1 MAISQLGAH
10 DLALAHV
17 ESRNRDEIR
26 LSSQAS
32 IVNDKTAHPGLSAYR
47 ADPVVIGGSLYFT
60 AAGSVGGYG
69 QSDAA
74 GAAVND
80 ALIVAAIGPQA
91 TLNATGRRRCRA
103 GAGGPGR
110 RCARRHADAGA
121 QRGPDRGAQRLAGGA
136 FQRGWRGRGHSCGG
150 RLGAQRRGRGEP
162 AGRQQPVCRR
172 SVQWSAR
179 RPDLTGQRMNLRVD
193 RDDRGAYGKASAI
206 TIDRRLLAPE
216 IVIHGS
222 ETGAN
227 TVRFGATAD
236 AGGAL
241 DGNGL
246 LTQGNTMRILGG
258 SGQDDIEIRARL
270 IAQQLLTVSTQDGDD
285 RVVLQ
290 STETSGGVRI
300 ETGAGN
306 DTVSVIG
313 TRVGG
318 GLSILTGD
326 GGNVVTLDTATVGG
340 DTSITSGKDADQI
353 TLVNSGLTGG
363 LTIDAGDGGNVVRLD
378 TTTVGGATRITTG
391 KDVDQ
396 ITLVNSGLTGGLTI
410 DAGDGGNVVKLET
423 VTVGGD
429 TRITTGKDADQITLV
444 NSGLTIDAGDGG
456 NVVALETVTVG
467 GDTSIVTGRDADQIT
482 LTRTV
487 GQGMLRIDAGDGDN
501 RVLLS
506 ETVQHGAT
514 TILTGNGQDLISLS
528 MADFL
533 GRLHVES
540 GAGNDKIWMSQ
551 ILLGAGATVLG
562 GDGDDYIYLSARALA
577 GGVSISA
584 GAGNDL
590 IVLDKLPSLTSRQT
604 VPGQVDRVDVDG
616 GAGSNRVIVN
626 LAEALTSVLIN
637 VHHSDGQ
644 GRENLAGVNQLT
656 INGTAQDET
665 FLLRAGYLAKLTPQG
680 AGYADAVQ
688 RVNYDRTSTGGLRL
702 NAVDGGNRFYI
713 DDTGTQVVIDG
724 GRGSDP
730 AKRNEF
736 QIGQLYGLDRLLPSV
751 AAGDRIDT
759 VRTTQGYLSRGNS
772 HGMTIYGA
780 ENSVNVFRIYSN
792 AAPLALHGGKRDD
805 AFMVYA
811 FKQDQALAGGA
822 RGYVLNGEL
831 SIDGGEGVNTYT
843 TLGTEEDDAF
853 VLTQEGLRGAGLNT
867 RYQNIQRV
875 NLDAREGNDHIY
887 VLSTRSNVITTLI
900 GGSGSNTFDLSGD
913 VAGNTIVSGRDG
925 SRGVLDG
932 KQPVVVTAQPG
943 ALNGSGGAPLAL
955 SVSLDMGI
963 LPRPASGQAYVSLTS
978 AMLASAL
985 YGSLTQGTGL
995 SAADGLAAVRQGLQG
1010 RGLLLS
1016 TDGGQTWHESVVLA
1030 FDANGVGGQGWDTTR
1045 QVLVKLEDGPGIG
1058 LPPVSL
1064 AYATCGCRPRCS
1076 PRCPACTMWPCHP
1089 SSCRWP
1095 IRVTPDRPTI
1105 RARCARRAPPTSQ
1118 RSSWIRSRA

>member
-1 MAISQLGAH
+1 M
-10 DLALAHV
+10 
-17 ESRNRDEIR
+17 
-26 LSSQAS
+26 
-32 IVNDKTAHPGLSAYR
+32 
-47 ADPVVIGGSLYFT
+47 
-60 AAGSVGGYG
+60 
-69 QSDAA
+69 
-74 GAAVND
+74 
-80 ALIVAAIGPQA
+80 
-91 TLNATGRRRCRA
+91 
-103 GAGGPGR
+103 
-110 RCARRHADAGA
+110 
-121 QRGPDRGAQRLAGGA
+121 
-136 FQRGWRGRGHSCGG
+136 
-150 RLGAQRRGRGEP
+150 
-162 AGRQQPVCRR
+162 
-172 SVQWSAR
+172 
-179 RPDLTGQRMNLRVD
+179 
-193 RDDRGAYGKASAI
+193 
-206 TIDRRLLAPE
+206 
-216 IVIHGS
+216 
-222 ETGAN
+222 
-227 TVRFGATAD
+227 
-236 AGGAL
+236 
-241 DGNGL
+241 
-246 LTQGNTMRILGG
+246 
-258 SGQDDIEIRARL
+258 
-270 IAQQLLTVSTQDGDD
+270 
-285 RVVLQ
+285 
-290 STETSGGVRI
+290 
-300 ETGAGN
+300 
-306 DTVSVIG
+306 
-313 TRVGG
+313 
-318 GLSILTGD
+318 
-326 GGNVVTLDTATVGG
+326 
-340 DTSITSGKDADQI
+340 
-353 TLVNSGLTGG
+353 
-363 LTIDAGDGGNVVRLD
+363 
-378 TTTVGGATRITTG
+378 
-391 KDVDQ
+391 
-396 ITLVNSGLTGGLTI
+396 
-410 DAGDGGNVVKLET
+410 
-423 VTVGGD
+423 
-429 TRITTGKDADQITLV
+429 
-444 NSGLTIDAGDGG
+444 
-456 NVVALETVTVG
+456 
-467 GDTSIVTGRDADQIT
+467 
-482 LTRTV
+482 
-487 GQGMLRIDAGDGDN
+487 
-501 RVLLS
+501 
-506 ETVQHGAT
+506 
-514 TILTGNGQDLISLS
+514 
-528 MADFL
+528 
-533 GRLHVES
+533 
-540 GAGNDKIWMSQ
+540 
-551 ILLGAGATVLG
+551 
-562 GDGDDYIYLSARALA
+562 
-577 GGVSISA
+577 
-584 GAGNDL
+584 
-590 IVLDKLPSLTSRQT
+590 LDKLPSLTSRQT

-736 QIGQLYGLDRLLPSV
+736 QIGQLYGLDRLPPSV

-811 FKQDQALAGGA
+811 FKQDQAQAGGA

-925 SRGVLDG
+925 SRGVQDG

-1064 AYATCGCRPRCS
+1064 AGRDLRLSATLFTTLPGMHDVALPSIVVPVADPGHAGPPNDPGKVRAPRATDQPTIVVDPVTGVSYANYPDQPHDVSGIQGSLLIEGGALDKPDYDGALRAGVGLPGETDAPLGARNTGQAPTAAANNRIRLFDDGTLTGQVGMQDMAAQLSGLGRLYNNPQAGDFGRITGLGMTPGVGAAAGSIFQASEAGIHGYDRGIVFHGVQSVNTMLGQGDDTYTVRHAPVGTVTLVQGGGGNNTLVVQGDTVGGASRPVLLFGSTSQDDRYYTATPGHRVAGQALAFGRAGNNVLDARGATQGVILYGGAGDDLIYGGSGNDLIAGGGGNNTIHAGQGNNIVFGNAGLNIDLGTPMDMRSS
-1076 PRCPACTMWPCHP
+1076 PDLRSLYALTLVLSPDQAAGQAVGAAADRLAVGGNTITAGDGNNIVFANFG
-1089 SSCRWP
+1089 R
-1095 IRVTPDRPTI
+1095 IVTVTPVNYLRDRGDFIDPAAPGGEARYLAGAGLLALETINVPTAGRNAISVGSGRNVLFGGMGDDSI
-1105 RARCARRAPPTSQ
+1105 RRPAAST
-1118 RSSWIRSRA
+1118 

>member
-1 MAISQLGAH
+1 M
-10 DLALAHV
+10 
-17 ESRNRDEIR
+17 
-26 LSSQAS
+26 
-32 IVNDKTAHPGLSAYR
+32 
-47 ADPVVIGGSLYFT
+47 
-60 AAGSVGGYG
+60 
-69 QSDAA
+69 
-74 GAAVND
+74 
-80 ALIVAAIGPQA
+80 
-91 TLNATGRRRCRA
+91 
-103 GAGGPGR
+103 
-110 RCARRHADAGA
+110 
-121 QRGPDRGAQRLAGGA
+121 
-136 FQRGWRGRGHSCGG
+136 
-150 RLGAQRRGRGEP
+150 
-162 AGRQQPVCRR
+162 
-172 SVQWSAR
+172 
-179 RPDLTGQRMNLRVD
+179 
-193 RDDRGAYGKASAI
+193 
-206 TIDRRLLAPE
+206 
-216 IVIHGS
+216 
-222 ETGAN
+222 
-227 TVRFGATAD
+227 
-236 AGGAL
+236 
-241 DGNGL
+241 
-246 LTQGNTMRILGG
+246 
-258 SGQDDIEIRARL
+258 
-270 IAQQLLTVSTQDGDD
+270 
-285 RVVLQ
+285 
-290 STETSGGVRI
+290 
-300 ETGAGN
+300 
-306 DTVSVIG
+306 
-313 TRVGG
+313 
-318 GLSILTGD
+318 
-326 GGNVVTLDTATVGG
+326 
-340 DTSITSGKDADQI
+340 
-353 TLVNSGLTGG
+353 
-363 LTIDAGDGGNVVRLD
+363 
-378 TTTVGGATRITTG
+378 
-391 KDVDQ
+391 
-396 ITLVNSGLTGGLTI
+396 
-410 DAGDGGNVVKLET
+410 
-423 VTVGGD
+423 
-429 TRITTGKDADQITLV
+429 
-444 NSGLTIDAGDGG
+444 
-456 NVVALETVTVG
+456 
-467 GDTSIVTGRDADQIT
+467 
-482 LTRTV
+482 
-487 GQGMLRIDAGDGDN
+487 
-501 RVLLS
+501 
-506 ETVQHGAT
+506 
-514 TILTGNGQDLISLS
+514 
-528 MADFL
+528 
-533 GRLHVES
+533 
-540 GAGNDKIWMSQ
+540 
-551 ILLGAGATVLG
+551 
-562 GDGDDYIYLSARALA
+562 
-577 GGVSISA
+577 
-584 GAGNDL
+584 
-590 IVLDKLPSLTSRQT
+590 LDKLPSLTSRQT

-736 QIGQLYGLDRLLPSV
+736 QIGQLYGLDRLPPSV

-811 FKQDQALAGGA
+811 FKQDQAQAGGA

-925 SRGVLDG
+925 SRGVQDG

-1030 FDANGVGGQGWDTTR
+1030 FDANGVGGQGWDTT
-1045 QVLVKLEDGPGIG
+1045 G
-1058 LPPVSL
+1058 
-1064 AYATCGCRPRCS
+1064 RC
-1076 PRCPACTMWPCHP
+1076 W
-1089 SSCRWP
+1089 
-1095 IRVTPDRPTI
+1095 
-1105 RARCARRAPPTSQ
+1105 
-1118 RSSWIRSRA
+1118 SSWRTARASACRR

>member
-1 MAISQLGAH
+1 M
-10 DLALAHV
+10 
-17 ESRNRDEIR
+17 
-26 LSSQAS
+26 
-32 IVNDKTAHPGLSAYR
+32 
-47 ADPVVIGGSLYFT
+47 
-60 AAGSVGGYG
+60 
-69 QSDAA
+69 
-74 GAAVND
+74 
-80 ALIVAAIGPQA
+80 
-91 TLNATGRRRCRA
+91 
-103 GAGGPGR
+103 
-110 RCARRHADAGA
+110 
-121 QRGPDRGAQRLAGGA
+121 
-136 FQRGWRGRGHSCGG
+136 
-150 RLGAQRRGRGEP
+150 
-162 AGRQQPVCRR
+162 
-172 SVQWSAR
+172 
-179 RPDLTGQRMNLRVD
+179 
-193 RDDRGAYGKASAI
+193 
-206 TIDRRLLAPE
+206 
-216 IVIHGS
+216 
-222 ETGAN
+222 
-227 TVRFGATAD
+227 
-236 AGGAL
+236 
-241 DGNGL
+241 
-246 LTQGNTMRILGG
+246 
-258 SGQDDIEIRARL
+258 
-270 IAQQLLTVSTQDGDD
+270 
-285 RVVLQ
+285 
-290 STETSGGVRI
+290 
-300 ETGAGN
+300 
-306 DTVSVIG
+306 
-313 TRVGG
+313 
-318 GLSILTGD
+318 
-326 GGNVVTLDTATVGG
+326 
-340 DTSITSGKDADQI
+340 
-353 TLVNSGLTGG
+353 
-363 LTIDAGDGGNVVRLD
+363 
-378 TTTVGGATRITTG
+378 
-391 KDVDQ
+391 
-396 ITLVNSGLTGGLTI
+396 
-410 DAGDGGNVVKLET
+410 
-423 VTVGGD
+423 
-429 TRITTGKDADQITLV
+429 
-444 NSGLTIDAGDGG
+444 
-456 NVVALETVTVG
+456 
-467 GDTSIVTGRDADQIT
+467 
-482 LTRTV
+482 
-487 GQGMLRIDAGDGDN
+487 
-501 RVLLS
+501 
-506 ETVQHGAT
+506 
-514 TILTGNGQDLISLS
+514 
-528 MADFL
+528 
-533 GRLHVES
+533 
-540 GAGNDKIWMSQ
+540 
-551 ILLGAGATVLG
+551 
-562 GDGDDYIYLSARALA
+562 
-577 GGVSISA
+577 
-584 GAGNDL
+584 
-590 IVLDKLPSLTSRQT
+590 LDKLPSLTSRQT

-736 QIGQLYGLDRLLPSV
+736 QIGQLYGLDRLPPSV

-811 FKQDQALAGGA
+811 FKQDQAQAGGA

-925 SRGVLDG
+925 SRGVQDG

-1064 AYATCGCRPRCS
+1064 AGRDLRLSATLFTTLPGMHDV
-1076 PRCPACTMWPCHP
+1076 ALP
-1089 SSCRWP
+1089 SIVVP
-1095 IRVTPDRPTI
+1095 VADPGHAGPPNDPG
-1105 RARCARRAPPTSQ
+1105 RCARRAPPTSQ

>member
-1 MAISQLGAH
+1 M
-10 DLALAHV
+10 
-17 ESRNRDEIR
+17 
-26 LSSQAS
+26 
-32 IVNDKTAHPGLSAYR
+32 
-47 ADPVVIGGSLYFT
+47 
-60 AAGSVGGYG
+60 
-69 QSDAA
+69 
-74 GAAVND
+74 
-80 ALIVAAIGPQA
+80 
-91 TLNATGRRRCRA
+91 
-103 GAGGPGR
+103 
-110 RCARRHADAGA
+110 
-121 QRGPDRGAQRLAGGA
+121 
-136 FQRGWRGRGHSCGG
+136 
-150 RLGAQRRGRGEP
+150 
-162 AGRQQPVCRR
+162 
-172 SVQWSAR
+172 
-179 RPDLTGQRMNLRVD
+179 
-193 RDDRGAYGKASAI
+193 
-206 TIDRRLLAPE
+206 
-216 IVIHGS
+216 
-222 ETGAN
+222 
-227 TVRFGATAD
+227 
-236 AGGAL
+236 
-241 DGNGL
+241 
-246 LTQGNTMRILGG
+246 
-258 SGQDDIEIRARL
+258 
-270 IAQQLLTVSTQDGDD
+270 
-285 RVVLQ
+285 
-290 STETSGGVRI
+290 
-300 ETGAGN
+300 
-306 DTVSVIG
+306 
-313 TRVGG
+313 
-318 GLSILTGD
+318 
-326 GGNVVTLDTATVGG
+326 
-340 DTSITSGKDADQI
+340 
-353 TLVNSGLTGG
+353 
-363 LTIDAGDGGNVVRLD
+363 
-378 TTTVGGATRITTG
+378 
-391 KDVDQ
+391 
-396 ITLVNSGLTGGLTI
+396 
-410 DAGDGGNVVKLET
+410 
-423 VTVGGD
+423 
-429 TRITTGKDADQITLV
+429 
-444 NSGLTIDAGDGG
+444 
-456 NVVALETVTVG
+456 
-467 GDTSIVTGRDADQIT
+467 
-482 LTRTV
+482 
-487 GQGMLRIDAGDGDN
+487 
-501 RVLLS
+501 
-506 ETVQHGAT
+506 
-514 TILTGNGQDLISLS
+514 
-528 MADFL
+528 
-533 GRLHVES
+533 
-540 GAGNDKIWMSQ
+540 
-551 ILLGAGATVLG
+551 
-562 GDGDDYIYLSARALA
+562 
-577 GGVSISA
+577 
-584 GAGNDL
+584 
-590 IVLDKLPSLTSRQT
+590 LDKLPSLTSRQT

-702 NAVDGGNRFYI
+702 NAVDGGNRLHRRHRHA
-713 DDTGTQVVIDG
+713 GRHRRR
-724 GRGSDP
+724 RGSDP

-736 QIGQLYGLDRLLPSV
+736 QIGQLYGLDRLPPSV

-811 FKQDQALAGGA
+811 FKQDQAQGGA

-925 SRGVLDG
+925 SRGVQDG

-943 ALNGSGGAPLAL
+943 ALNGSGAPLAL

-1064 AYATCGCRPRCS
+1064 AGRDLRLSATLFTTLPGMHDV
-1076 PRCPACTMWPCHP
+1076 ALP
-1089 SSCRWP
+1089 SIVVP
-1095 IRVTPDRPTI
+1095 VADPVTPDRPTI
-1105 RARCARRAPPTSQ
+1105 RAGAPRATDQPTIVVDPVTGVSYANYPDQPHDVSGIQGSLLIEGGALDKPDYDGALRAGVGLPGETDAPLGARNTGQAPTAAANNRIRLFDDGTLTGRGHAGHGRAAERPGQAVQQPAGGRLRPHHRTGHDAGRGRGGGQHLPGQ
-1118 RSSWIRSRA
+1118 RSWHPWL

>member
-1 MAISQLGAH
+1 MAPRRTRPSCCA
-10 DLALAHV
+10 
-17 ESRNRDEIR
+17 
-26 LSSQAS
+26 
-32 IVNDKTAHPGLSAYR
+32 P
-47 ADPVVIGGSLYFT
+47 
-60 AAGSVGGYG
+60 
-69 QSDAA
+69 
-74 GAAVND
+74 
-80 ALIVAAIGPQA
+80 AIWP
-91 TLNATGRRRCRA
+91 
-103 GAGGPGR
+103 
-110 RCARRHADAGA
+110 
-121 QRGPDRGAQRLAGGA
+121 
-136 FQRGWRGRGHSCGG
+136 
-150 RLGAQRRGRGEP
+150 
-162 AGRQQPVCRR
+162 
-172 SVQWSAR
+172 
-179 RPDLTGQRMNLRVD
+179 
-193 RDDRGAYGKASAI
+193 
-206 TIDRRLLAPE
+206 
-216 IVIHGS
+216 
-222 ETGAN
+222 
-227 TVRFGATAD
+227 
-236 AGGAL
+236 
-241 DGNGL
+241 
-246 LTQGNTMRILGG
+246 
-258 SGQDDIEIRARL
+258 
-270 IAQQLLTVSTQDGDD
+270 
-285 RVVLQ
+285 
-290 STETSGGVRI
+290 
-300 ETGAGN
+300 
-306 DTVSVIG
+306 
-313 TRVGG
+313 
-318 GLSILTGD
+318 
-326 GGNVVTLDTATVGG
+326 
-340 DTSITSGKDADQI
+340 
-353 TLVNSGLTGG
+353 
-363 LTIDAGDGGNVVRLD
+363 
-378 TTTVGGATRITTG
+378 
-391 KDVDQ
+391 
-396 ITLVNSGLTGGLTI
+396 
-410 DAGDGGNVVKLET
+410 
-423 VTVGGD
+423 
-429 TRITTGKDADQITLV
+429 
-444 NSGLTIDAGDGG
+444 
-456 NVVALETVTVG
+456 
-467 GDTSIVTGRDADQIT
+467 
-482 LTRTV
+482 
-487 GQGMLRIDAGDGDN
+487 
-501 RVLLS
+501 
-506 ETVQHGAT
+506 
-514 TILTGNGQDLISLS
+514 
-528 MADFL
+528 
-533 GRLHVES
+533 
-540 GAGNDKIWMSQ
+540 
-551 ILLGAGATVLG
+551 
-562 GDGDDYIYLSARALA
+562 
-577 GGVSISA
+577 
-584 GAGNDL
+584 
-590 IVLDKLPSLTSRQT
+590 
-604 VPGQVDRVDVDG
+604 
-616 GAGSNRVIVN
+616 
-626 LAEALTSVLIN
+626 
-637 VHHSDGQ
+637 
-644 GRENLAGVNQLT
+644 
-656 INGTAQDET
+656 
-665 FLLRAGYLAKLTPQG
+665 LTPQG

-736 QIGQLYGLDRLLPSV
+736 QIGQLYGLDRLPPSV

-811 FKQDQALAGGA
+811 FKQDQAQAGGA

-925 SRGVLDG
+925 SRGVQDG

-1064 AYATCGCRPRCS
+1064 AGRDLRLSATLFTTLPGMHDVALPSIVVPVADPGHAGPPNDPGRCAPRATDQPTIVVDPVTGVSYANYPDQPHDVSGIQGSLLIEGGALDKPDYDGALRAGVGLPGETDAPLGARNTGQAPTAAANNRIRLFDDGTLTGQVGMQDMAAQLSGLGRLYNNPQAGDFGRITGLGMTPGVGAAAGSIFQASEAGIHGYDRGIVFHGVQSVNTMLGQGDDTYTVRHAPVGTVTLVQGGGGNNTLVVQGDTVGGASRPVLLFGSTSQDDRYYTATPGHRVAGQALAFGRAGNNVLDARGDPGRDPVRRRRRRPDLRRLGQRPDRRRRRQQHDPCRPGQQHRVRQCR
-1076 PRCPACTMWPCHP
+1076 PEHRPGDAHGHAQLAGPAFA
-1089 SSCRWP
+1089 
-1095 IRVTPDRPTI
+1095 V
-1105 RARCARRAPPTSQ
+1105 RADAGAESGSGRRTGGG
-1118 RSSWIRSRA
+1118 RGG

>member
-1 MAISQLGAH
+1 M
-10 DLALAHV
+10 
-17 ESRNRDEIR
+17 
-26 LSSQAS
+26 
-32 IVNDKTAHPGLSAYR
+32 
-47 ADPVVIGGSLYFT
+47 
-60 AAGSVGGYG
+60 
-69 QSDAA
+69 
-74 GAAVND
+74 
-80 ALIVAAIGPQA
+80 
-91 TLNATGRRRCRA
+91 
-103 GAGGPGR
+103 
-110 RCARRHADAGA
+110 
-121 QRGPDRGAQRLAGGA
+121 
-136 FQRGWRGRGHSCGG
+136 
-150 RLGAQRRGRGEP
+150 
-162 AGRQQPVCRR
+162 
-172 SVQWSAR
+172 
-179 RPDLTGQRMNLRVD
+179 
-193 RDDRGAYGKASAI
+193 
-206 TIDRRLLAPE
+206 
-216 IVIHGS
+216 
-222 ETGAN
+222 
-227 TVRFGATAD
+227 
-236 AGGAL
+236 
-241 DGNGL
+241 
-246 LTQGNTMRILGG
+246 
-258 SGQDDIEIRARL
+258 
-270 IAQQLLTVSTQDGDD
+270 
-285 RVVLQ
+285 
-290 STETSGGVRI
+290 
-300 ETGAGN
+300 
-306 DTVSVIG
+306 
-313 TRVGG
+313 
-318 GLSILTGD
+318 
-326 GGNVVTLDTATVGG
+326 
-340 DTSITSGKDADQI
+340 
-353 TLVNSGLTGG
+353 
-363 LTIDAGDGGNVVRLD
+363 
-378 TTTVGGATRITTG
+378 
-391 KDVDQ
+391 
-396 ITLVNSGLTGGLTI
+396 
-410 DAGDGGNVVKLET
+410 
-423 VTVGGD
+423 
-429 TRITTGKDADQITLV
+429 
-444 NSGLTIDAGDGG
+444 
-456 NVVALETVTVG
+456 
-467 GDTSIVTGRDADQIT
+467 
-482 LTRTV
+482 
-487 GQGMLRIDAGDGDN
+487 
-501 RVLLS
+501 
-506 ETVQHGAT
+506 
-514 TILTGNGQDLISLS
+514 
-528 MADFL
+528 
-533 GRLHVES
+533 
-540 GAGNDKIWMSQ
+540 
-551 ILLGAGATVLG
+551 
-562 GDGDDYIYLSARALA
+562 
-577 GGVSISA
+577 
-584 GAGNDL
+584 
-590 IVLDKLPSLTSRQT
+590 LDKLPSLTSRQT

-702 NAVDGGNRFYI
+702 NAVDGGNRFYRRHRHA
-713 DDTGTQVVIDG
+713 
-724 GRGSDP
+724 GRHRRRPRQRSGKAQRVPDRP
-730 AKRNEF
+730 AVRA
-736 QIGQLYGLDRLLPSV
+736 GPAAASV

-811 FKQDQALAGGA
+811 FKQDQAQAGGA

-925 SRGVLDG
+925 SRGVQDG

-1064 AYATCGCRPRCS
+1064 AGRDLRLSATLFTTLPGMHDV
-1076 PRCPACTMWPCHP
+1076 ALP
-1089 SSCRWP
+1089 SIVVP
-1095 IRVTPDRPTI
+1095 VADQVTPDRPTI
-1105 RARCARRAPPTSQ
+1105 RAGARAARHQPTIVVDPVTGVSYANYPDQPHDVSGIQGSLLIEGGALDKPDYDARCAPAWACPARPTRRWARAIRARRRRPRPTTASACSTTA
-1118 RSSWIRSRA
+1118 RSPARWACRTWPRS